1 MPSYLDGR
9 DWLDTAKKLAAL
21 DAIVTIDTGVAH
33 LAGALGVRTINLIG
47 AEQYAGWF
55 YFPAQSP
62 TTPWYDSME
71 LGANKN
77 IWVGGAAVTSTTG
90 FEIVKGGLTT
100 LKIGNGDVLYAIS
113 DSADTVL
120 DVYDFRSRVPTTVDR
135 SDTARAIEG
144 TDRAASSDAPTEYE

>member
-1 MPSYLDGR
+1 MTFR
-9 DWLDTAKKLAAL
+9 
-21 DAIVTIDTGVAH
+21 
-33 LAGALGVRTINLIG
+33 
-47 AEQYAGWF
+47 AEQYSIGTA
-55 YFPAQSP
+55 AAAIA
-62 TTPWYDSME
+62 TATAKNIHEISME

-120 DVYDFRSRVPTTVDR
+120 DVYDFQVD
-135 SDTARAIEG
+135 
-144 TDRAASSDAPTEYE
+144 P